1 MRATTRLIR
10 ITECAVCPH
19 HYQDSLGFF
28 CHFGDGQAPMCPP
41 TGTPDWCPLEKL
53 EEGK

>member
-1 MRATTRLIR
+1 MTTRIIR
-10 ITECAVCPH
+10 ITACAQCPH
-19 HYQDSLGFF
+19 ALPFIVDEGDFF
-28 CHFGDGQAPMCPP
+28 ECERTCGECPP